1 MTTPTDDPEPRDGQR
16 PSRYQWR
23 YGPVRLVLPWA
34 AVVVGILLAIMHR
47 TPALLWAGIGLIILG
62 VVFFFIYR
70 FMAKRGI

>member
-1 MTTPTDDPEPRDGQR
+1 MTNSSDDQEPRDGQR

-23 YGPVRLVLPWA
+23 YGPVRLILPLA

-47 TPALLWAGIGLIILG
+47 TPELLWVGIGLIVLG
-62 VVFFFIYR
+62 VIFFFIYR